1 MKVGAITSPEF
12 NAKTTALRSQLEA
25 EGVQFRPYA
34 DLMAWKVANSNGHN
48 QNGSAEEALLLA
60 GEFGE
65 LASRGWVTQI
75 LEADPSLPVVAWG
88 LPSRLADA
96 VKLMK
101 QGAADVLE
109 EAEPA
114 TAVVASLNSA
124 VQRAAP
130 QREAKRRL
138 SDLRHKF
145 ASLTPAERAVLDAL
159 LAGNANK
166 QIAQDLQIGL
176 RTVELRRSKIMRK
189 FEAHNLAE
197 LVKLVCEVRG
207 TV

>member
-1 MKVGAITSPEF
+1 MKVATITSPDF
-12 NAKTTALRSQLEA
+12 AAKTTALRSHLEA
-25 EGVQFRPYA
+25 EGVHFRQYA
-34 DLMAWKVANSNGHN
+34 DLSAWKAAHSNGHAH
-48 QNGSAEEALLLA
+48 NGSAEEALLLA

-65 LASRGWVTQI
+65 LASQCWVAQI
-75 LEADPSLPVVAWG
+75 LETDPSLAVVAWG
-88 LPSRLADA
+88 SPSRLADA

-114 TAVVASLNSA
+114 AAVVASLNSA
-124 VQRAAP
+124 VQQAAP

-138 SDLRHKF
+138 TDLKQKLH
-145 ASLTPAERAVLDAL
+145 SLTPPERAVLEAL

-176 RTVELRRSKIMRK
+176 RTVELRRSKVMRK

-197 LVKLVCEVRG
+197 LVKLVCEARG
-207 TV
+207 SS